1 MRMSKNQKELK
12 KKISEK
18 TGCTVTPEDI
28 YKHTDFFKEKEQQKK
43 ITYKLAFSLVT
54 ILFLISLTFTVVLSV
69 QNYKLK
75 TKETEVV
82 YIEQNK
88 FVIDDTQGMPEEE
101 KNRLMI
107 ENDFFDDHPFSA
119 NKHNNKIIIYIC

>member
-18 TGCTVTPEDI
+18 IGCTVTPEDI

-75 TKETEVV
+75 TKEPEVV
-82 YIEQNK
+82 YIEKYFQILLQNSFYYDIMYSWK
-88 FVIDDTQGMPEEE
+88 IG
-101 KNRLMI
+101 
-107 ENDFFDDHPFSA
+107 FF
-119 NKHNNKIIIYIC
+119 HN